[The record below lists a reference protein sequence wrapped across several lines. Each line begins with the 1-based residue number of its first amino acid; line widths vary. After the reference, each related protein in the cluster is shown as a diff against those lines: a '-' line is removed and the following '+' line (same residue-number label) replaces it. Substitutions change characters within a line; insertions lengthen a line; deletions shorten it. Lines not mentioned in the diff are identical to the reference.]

1 MPSSPP
7 QMYLNGRQTPSPTN
21 STMSLVPSE
30 TSAKAT
36 PSVTVAMLRAL
47 TKDLKKKYGA

>member
-1 MPSSPP
+1 MPSSPLP
-7 QMYLNGRQTPSPTN
+7 MYSNGRQTPSPTN

-30 TSAKAT
+30 TSAKVM